1 MALDLED
8 LLVMTSD
15 RRTPLLSRD
24 HAPPGSSP
32 SRSLTD
38 QQIPAPNGRSHALQ
52 RALPLEVAGY
62 IEVLV
67 AELRLM
73 AQSAQLESLAY
84 FLDMTRQ
91 EAAAQVQR
99 LARCGPDPAC

>member
-1 MALDLED
+1 
-8 LLVMTSD
+8 
-15 RRTPLLSRD
+15 
-24 HAPPGSSP
+24 
-32 SRSLTD
+32 
-38 QQIPAPNGRSHALQ
+38 
-52 RALPLEVAGY
+52 LEVAGY